1 MRQNLIEILL
11 FYRLKIERL
20 HVFQENYEIFKPL
33 KEGNVQNHE
42 ISIKKWDLFQ
52 IETDEAEIL
61 HTLRL
66 LVYLSVAQVSAS
78 YLSIYFSKFQMNLA
92 AQITVVC
99 RHNQAHSYH
108 YRKNFYSKK

>member
-1 MRQNLIEILL
+1 MRQSLIEILL

-20 HVFQENYEIFKPL
+20 HFFQENYEIFKPL

-78 YLSIYFSKFQMNLA
+78 YLSIYFSNFQINLA
-92 AQITVVC
+92 AQSSA
-99 RHNQAHSYH
+99 AHRPSPLH
-108 YRKNFYSKK
+108 PFP